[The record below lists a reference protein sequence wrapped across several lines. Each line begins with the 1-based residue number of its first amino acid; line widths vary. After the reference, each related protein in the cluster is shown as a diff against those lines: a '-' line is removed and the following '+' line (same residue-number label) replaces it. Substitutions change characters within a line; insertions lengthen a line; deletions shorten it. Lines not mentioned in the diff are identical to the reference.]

1 MSILLPGYEQM
12 PLAGV
17 PGFAYDEYDDPKA
30 LLHSTEGTSIEG
42 AVSAYRAYPPHLIVD
57 PWKRRKVQH
66 ISLDRAA
73 YALWNGDADD
83 SRCIQVEIVGFA
95 GQSHTWPDE
104 VLRWL
109 GTEVA
114 RPLHEYAGVP
124 YVVVWKGFRRDGEMP
139 YALADADSPLRLT
152 QTELDSFSGF
162 LGHQHVP
169 GDSHW
174 DPGGLNVARILQH
187 AQEED
192 VTAEDVWRGIKIG
205 YPGDKWTATPAEW
218 VPSIDRHVSTIRFT
232 DMPALRALMSQVLA
246 AVTNDAD
253 ITPDAVR
260 RIVDEA
266 TSKAAQ
272 EQAALIVAQINSGI
286 AALVEDALQR
296 VQAGDNAAEVE
307 ELLRRIGSLAT
318 APATT

>member
-109 GTEVA
+109 GVELA

-139 YALADADSPLRLT
+139 FKLADPSSPLRLT
-152 QTELDSFSGF
+152 QAELDLFSGF

-169 GDSHW
+169 GDGHW
-174 DPGGLNVARILQH
+174 DPGGLNVHKIIDYAKDD
-187 AQEED
+187 D
-192 VTAEDVWRGIKIG
+192 VSWTDEITVSA
-205 YPGDKWTATPAEW
+205 PGDRNYTETHEARRLLGDGYFYASSAYQEARR
-218 VPSIDRHVSTIRFT
+218 VGAQIAGLS
-232 DMPALRALMSQVLA
+232 A
-246 AVTNDAD
+246 AVTELAKLVGQQDGAD
-253 ITPDAVR
+253 
-260 RIVDEA
+260 
-266 TSKAAQ
+266 
-272 EQAALIVAQINSGI
+272 
-286 AALVEDALQR
+286 
-296 VQAGDNAAEVE
+296 AAEIEAAVAKAIRENVVRVDIDVAGTNE
-307 ELLRRIGSLAT
+307 ETS
-318 APATT
+318 